1 MSLWLAILLLVIG
14 FALLIWGAD
23 FFVDGASRVAARL
36 KIPQIVIGLTIV
48 AFGTSAPE
56 AAVSISAGLKGSA
69 DLAVSNVVGSNIL
82 NIGIILGISA
92 LITPLAV
99 QKGTRKFEM
108 PYVMII
114 TIILML
120 LGMFDGKLGW
130 VDGLILWAGMILF
143 LVYLLNVAKK
153 GKAEAQDEDQ
163 DEKKK
168 KAPLIWLI
176 VKILIGGVAIVFGS
190 DFAVDGATAIA
201 TSVGWSERLIGL
213 TIVSLGTSLPELVT
227 SVIAAIKKN
236 ADIAIGNI
244 VGSNIFNILFVL
256 GTTALITP
264 VAYTEAFII
273 DNIVA
278 FVIAALLLVLVLNKD
293 CKLKRV
299 GGGILLASYVIYF
312 VYLMINPFGY
322 GV

>member
-82 NIGIILGISA
+82 NIGIILGVSA

-108 PYVMII
+108 PYVMIV
-114 TIILML
+114 TVILML

-153 GKAEAQDEDQ
+153 GKAEAQDEEQ
-163 DEKKK
+163 NEKKK

-176 VKILIGGVAIVFGS
+176 VKIIIGGVAIVFGS

-299 GGGILLASYVIYF
+299 GGGILLVSYVIYF

>member
-153 GKAEAQDEDQ
+153 GKAEAQDEEQ

-176 VKILIGGVAIVFGS
+176 VKIIIGGVAIVFGS

>member
-1 MSLWLAILLLVIG
+1 MNLWLAILLLVIG

-82 NIGIILGISA
+82 NVGIILGISA

-153 GKAEAQDEDQ
+153 GKAEAQKEEQ

-176 VKILIGGVAIVFGS
+176 AKILIGGAAIVFGS

-227 SVIAAIKKN
+227 SVIAAMKKN

-278 FVIAALLLVLVLNKD
+278 FVIATLLLVLVLNKD

>member
-99 QKGTRKFEM
+99 QKATRKYEM

-153 GKAEAQDEDQ
+153 GKAEVQEEEQ
-163 DEKKK
+163 NKKKK

-176 VKILIGGVAIVFGS
+176 GKILIGGVAIVFGS

-293 CKLKRV
+293 CKLKRL

>member
-1 MSLWLAILLLVIG
+1 MNLWLAILLLVVG
-14 FALLIWGAD
+14 FVLLIWGAD

-99 QKGTRKFEM
+99 QKATRKFEM
-108 PYVMII
+108 PYVMVV
-114 TIILML
+114 TVILML

-153 GKAEAQDEDQ
+153 GKNEVQEEEQDD
-163 DEKKK
+163 KKK

-176 VKILIGGVAIVFGS
+176 AKILIGGAAIVLGS

-213 TIVSLGTSLPELVT
+213 TIVALGTSLPELVT
-227 SVIAAIKKN
+227 SVVAAMKKN

-264 VAYTEAFII
+264 VTYTEAFII

-299 GGGILLASYVIYF
+299 GGGILLVSYVIYF
-312 VYLMINPFGY
+312 IYLMINPFGY

>member
-1 MSLWLAILLLVIG
+1 MNLWLAILLLVVG

-56 AAVSISAGLKGSA
+56 AAVSISAGIKGSA

-99 QKGTRKFEM
+99 QKATRKFEM
-108 PYVMII
+108 PYVMIV

-143 LVYLLNVAKK
+143 LVYLLNIAKK
-153 GKAEAQDEDQ
+153 GKNEEQEEEQ
-163 DEKKK
+163 NEKKK

-176 VKILIGGVAIVFGS
+176 AKILIGGGAIVLGS

-213 TIVSLGTSLPELVT
+213 TIVALGTSLPELVT
-227 SVIAAIKKN
+227 SVVAAMKKN

-278 FVIAALLLVLVLNKD
+278 FVIAVLLWILVLNKD

-299 GGGILLASYVIYF
+299 GGGILLVSYVIYF
-312 VYLMINPFGY
+312 IYLMINPFGY